1 MHLSLLPRTLIAGA
15 AALLFHAAD
24 AAAFAAVAPQQAPFS
39 FDQAPGHLPKNVVPL
54 DYDVAIVPDVAKR
67 TLRGKQTVK
76 LQFREA
82 TATIQFN
89 ALDLK
94 FQQVRF
100 DGRPVKSVVID
111 AKRQIVS
118 VTLPKPATAGAHTL
132 TMDYTGK
139 IESGPRGLFAQPFV
153 KPDGG
158 KDILLSTQFEATDA
172 RRMFPCWDEPAFRST
187 FKLTTTTPAKWVSIS
202 NMPVAKR
209 SVRGDTATT
218 SFERS
223 PKMPSYLV
231 ELTSG
236 DMAKISTKAGATD
249 INLWAVRGQ
258 EQNGAV
264 ALADARQILLDF
276 NEYFDHPF
284 PLPKLDAIA
293 IPGGF
298 QGAMENWGAITY
310 NDQTLLLTPTSTI
323 DNRQLVFSIEAHEMA
338 HQWFGDLVT
347 MGWWDDLWLNESFA
361 SWAAAK
367 ETDKRN
373 PSWHIREQ
381 EDAGKEAAMRVDAV
395 ISSKAVHN
403 PVVDELAPQ
412 NGADPLIIY
421 NKGQAVLRMLEAYI
435 GPDIFRDGIR
445 AYMKARAYSNATSA
459 DLWNALSAASGRDI
473 GALAHVWVQQPGFP
487 LVSVASSCDASGAR
501 TIKLS
506 QQRFLLQG
514 SDPSLPQW
522 NIPLRIRAGADGTP
536 QSLLLTEDGQQ
547 VAAGRCDQ
555 ALSINAGADGFF
567 RASYDAATLRTN
579 AQQFRGLP
587 AGDRIALLDDQWAQV
602 EKGTQPLAD
611 YLNLAGALGDELN
624 ERAWNQILEALAT
637 VERAERGT
645 PGHKAYVAHASKLLK
660 PLATRLGWRPA
671 ADETAGVQRLRRSVL
686 SRLGAWGDR
695 DIVAEAQ
702 KRFAGFVADR
712 NSLAPDDQ
720 SMILTIVAQNADA
733 AAFEQLHAI
742 AKAAANETEVR
753 RFYPVLMRVRDPQLA
768 VQAAAIALSPEI
780 PSQADVVRMGLVF
793 ALGDEHPQLSWKTFT
808 ENLDALTAPNPGNR
822 PNVLAKNTPNVY
834 WNSIPLEQLSSWIK
848 PHLEQGMTQTL
859 ENSLDTARFKLE
871 QKTRLVRAAN
881 QITGFDGNL

>member
-1 MHLSLLPRTLIAGA
+1 MHRKLLPRTLIASA
-15 AALLFHAAD
+15 AALLFHAV
-24 AAAFAAVAPQQAPFS
+24 AAAAPAQPQAPFS
-39 FDQAPGHLPKNVVPL
+39 FDQAPGHLPKNVIPL
-54 DYDVAIVPDVAKR
+54 DYDVAIVPDVDKR
-67 TLRGKQTVK
+67 TLSGKQSVK

-89 ALDLK
+89 AIDLK

-100 DGRPVKSVVID
+100 DGKPVKSVSID
-111 AKRQIVS
+111 EKRQIVS
-118 VTLPKPATAGAHTL
+118 VTLAKPATVGTHTL
-132 TMDYTGK
+132 SLNYTGK

-202 NMPVAKR
+202 NMPVTQR
-209 SVRGDTATT
+209 SVRGDIATT
-218 SFERS
+218 TFARS

-258 EQNGAV
+258 ENNGAI
-264 ALADARQILLDF
+264 ALQDARQILLDF

-323 DNRQLVFSIEAHEMA
+323 DNRQLVFGIQAHEMA

-347 MGWWDDLWLNESFA
+347 MGWWDDIWLNESFA
-361 SWAAAK
+361 SWGAAK

-373 PSWHIREQ
+373 PSWHVREQ
-381 EDAGKEAAMRVDAV
+381 EDGGKEAAMRVDAV
-395 ISSKAVHN
+395 ITSKAVHT
-403 PVVDELAPQ
+403 PVIDELAPQ
-412 NGADPLIIY
+412 NGADGLIIY

-435 GPDIFRDGIR
+435 GPDTFRDGIR
-445 AYMKARAYSNATSA
+445 AYMKARAYSNATST

-473 GALAHVWVQQPGFP
+473 GALAHLWVQQPGFP
-487 LVSVASSCDASGAR
+487 VVSVESSCDAAGAR

-514 SDPSLPQW
+514 SDPAQPHW
-522 NIPLRIRAGADGTP
+522 NIPLRLRVGADGTP
-536 QSLLLTEDGQQ
+536 QSVLFTENGQQ
-547 VAAGRCDQ
+547 LAAGRCDQ
-555 ALSINAGADGFF
+555 PLSLNAGADGFF
-567 RASYDAATLRTN
+567 RTSYDAATRRINT
-579 AQQFRGLP
+579 QQFRSLP
-587 AGDRIALLDDQWAQV
+587 AGDRIALLDDHWALV
-602 EKGTQPLAD
+602 ENGTQPLAD
-611 YLNLAGALGDELN
+611 YLALASALGDEVN
-624 ERAWNQILEALAT
+624 ERAWNQIIEALAT

-645 PGHKAYVAHASKLLK
+645 AGHAAYVAYASKLLK
-660 PLATRLGWRPA
+660 PVATRLGWQPA
-671 ADETAGVQRLRRSVL
+671 ADETAGVQRLRRSVIA
-686 SRLGAWGDR
+686 RLGAWGDR
-695 DIVAEAQ
+695 DIVAEAR

-712 NSLAPDDQ
+712 KSIAPDDQ

-733 AAFEQLHAI
+733 AAFEQLHGI
-742 AKAAANETEVR
+742 AKAAGNETEVR
-753 RFYPVLMRVRDPQLA
+753 RFYPILMRVRDPQLA
-768 VQAAAIALSPEI
+768 KQAAAIALSPEI
-780 PSQADVVRMGLVF
+780 PAQADVVRMGLVF
-793 ALGDEHPQLSWKTFT
+793 ALNDEHPQLSWQTFT
-808 ENLDALTAPNPGNR
+808 GNVDQLTAPNPGNR
-822 PNVLAKNTPNVY
+822 PNVLAKNVPGVY
-834 WNSIPLEQLSSWIK
+834 WNGIALEQMSDWLK
-848 PHLEQGMTQTL
+848 AHLDEGMLQTL
-859 ENSLDTARFKLE
+859 ENSMQTARFKLE
-871 QKTRLVRAAN
+871 QKNRLVQQADQLSAR
-881 QITGFDGNL
+881 